1 MSAREQVH
9 RTTAVRYK
17 HMPRVRPS
25 LGTRQGGQLV
35 TEHSCRVAELRPK
48 SPGPSPRHS
57 AGEPEDTKNEREN
70 IRDTEQSQHLWSQQ
84 WPTTVLMP
92 LLVPMRV
99 PMVSVAA
106 LMVVLSA
113 TVRGWWTSTPASPRG
128 SGYA

>member
-70 IRDTEQSQHLWSQQ
+70 IRDAKQSQHRPQHCG
-84 WPTTVLMP
+84 TTLLVP

-113 TVRGWWTSTPASPRG
+113 TVRAGWTSTPARPRG